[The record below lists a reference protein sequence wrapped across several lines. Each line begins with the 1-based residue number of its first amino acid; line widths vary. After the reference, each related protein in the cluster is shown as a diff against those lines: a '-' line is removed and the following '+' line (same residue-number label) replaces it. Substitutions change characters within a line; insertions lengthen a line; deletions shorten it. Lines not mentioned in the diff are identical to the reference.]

1 MVFREA
7 VHNEAQDEEALMI
20 YRAQQADPAAW
31 DEVFQR
37 YYDSVFTFVLCRVG
51 ERPAAEDI
59 TSEVFVEAWKGIRRF
74 KYRGTPLVSWLY
86 RIAHNLLADYHRGR
100 SRTRT
105 QPLNEDI
112 TSHTAAQ
119 DEAEQV
125 AVWQSVSQAMKQ
137 LTLDQQQVLVSRFV
151 HGLSLAE
158 TGEILGKNENAIKAL
173 EFRALRTVRR
183 ILAGNGTP
191 VEEARK

>member
-7 VHNEAQDEEALMI
+7 LRTETQDEEALLI

-51 ERPAAEDI
+51 ERGAAEDI
-59 TSEVFVEAWKGIRRF
+59 TAEAFVEAWKGIRRF
-74 KYRGTPLVSWLY
+74 KYRGTPLISWLY

-100 SRTRT
+100 GRSRT
-105 QPLNEDI
+105 QPLTEETTPNA
-112 TSHTAAQ
+112 AAQ

-173 EFRALRTVRR
+173 EFRALRSVRR
-183 ILAGNGTP
+183 ILAGADTP